1 MYICTCM
8 YMYMYMSM
16 YDKNPFSS
24 VGPVAIKKLKVTDP
38 TEAQLQAFK
47 NEVSVLRKTRHANI
61 ILFMGWTSLPQIT
74 IVTQWCEGST
84 LYRHVH
90 VEEIKLE
97 MHQMIDVARQTAQGV
112 E

>member
-1 MYICTCM
+1 MRCTHIQT
-8 YMYMYMSM
+8 
-16 YDKNPFSS
+16 
-24 VGPVAIKKLKVTDP
+24 GPVAIKKLKVMNP

-84 LYRHVH
+84 LYRHLH
-90 VEEIKLE
+90 VEETRFE
-97 MHQMIDVARQTAQGV
+97 MHQTIDVARQTAQGV

>member
-1 MYICTCM
+1 MIQPSQLSCLSWSLSIKPTLT
-8 YMYMYMSM
+8 
-16 YDKNPFSS
+16 PA
-24 VGPVAIKKLKVTDP
+24 GPVAIKKLKVTNP

-84 LYRHVH
+84 LYRVVH
-90 VEEIKLE
+90 VQEMKLE
-97 MHQMIDVARQTAQGV
+97 MHQMIDVAKQTAQGV